1 MIELLNRGQVESQIM
16 AVSDAL
22 EEQTE
27 VYADISAR
35 AADAEA
41 DYKLR
46 FARAVVSLSDKAAR
60 MTAPEKQAR
69 AEIAA
74 AEELRVWKIT
84 EARRQATKES
94 LLSLRARLDALRTL
108 NASIRVQ
115 T

>member
-1 MIELLNRGQVESQIM
+1 MTDLLNRAQIEHEILR
-16 AVSDAL
+16 VSDAL
-22 EEQTE
+22 DEQTH
-27 VYADISAR
+27 VYAEVSNL
-35 AADAEA
+35 AASSEA

-46 FARAVVSLSDKAAR
+46 FARAVVTLSSTQSR

-74 AEELRVWKIT
+74 AEELRLWKIA
-84 EARRQATKES
+84 EARRQATKET

-108 NASIRVQ
+108 NASVRVQ